1 MPRDRKGAQLALEV
15 EPQLLE
21 RLRARAAADGR
32 PLAALVRRWLEA
44 GLAGALEQQ
53 AGPAGPD
60 LADLAERVGWLEAEL
75 AQLRRSASP
84 ERVRPAPRTGEPV
97 EPLQVPLGVGTLEII
112 GAGHLHPPAPAAA
125 SPERVSL
132 QAQPGEPL
140 PLPERRL
147 TPAEAAGL
155 LTTPEVGKALGL
167 SSDSA
172 LTNWIAREASKRGG
186 SAVGGIYRGHRLRG
200 KGLLPGGQ
208 KPGWLWEPV

>member
-1 MPRDRKGAQLALEV
+1 MARDRKGAQLALEL
-15 EPQLLE
+15 EPQLMQ

-32 PLAALVRRWLEA
+32 PVAVLVRRWIEA
-44 GLAGALEQQ
+44 GLGGALEQQ
-53 AGPAGPD
+53 ATAAAPAAGPEL
-60 LADLAERVGWLEAEL
+60 LARVAALEAAVSDL
-75 AQLRRSASP
+75 QRPASP
-84 ERVRPAPRTGEPV
+84 NRVSAAPRSCEPV
-97 EPLQVPLGVGTLEII
+97 TPKRVPMGAGTLEII
-112 GAGHLHPPAPAAA
+112 GAAH
-125 SPERVSL
+125 L

-172 LTNWIAREASKRGG
+172 LTNWIAREASKRDG

-200 KGLLPGGQ
+200 KALLPGGQ
-208 KPGWLWEPV
+208 KPGWLWEPA